1 MRSQVLE
8 SSSWIFY
15 RARYDCCS
23 DNSCGGTHIP
33 LLLAQLGDLTELDT
47 QDLDTRLEIKCWT
60 PAEACYDGDWIKW
73 KERGK
78 QLVSTVPV
86 AEVALTKVHFTTAK
100 EKKGGKRMVALAI
113 RTQLRDH
120 SQSQYGKFGQKPAP
134 AKGKGK
140 ERRTRGRGRER
151 KRRRRRRRG
160 GRRRNR
166 TGSQTTRTNQVPPD
180 LSRRVRR

>member
-1 MRSQVLE
+1 MLE

-86 AEVALTKVHFTTAK
+86 AEVALTKVYFTTAK
-100 EKKGGKRMVALAI
+100 EKKGGGANGGACDSHSVARPLSVSVWQVRPETGA
-113 RTQLRDH
+113 
-120 SQSQYGKFGQKPAP
+120 GEGEGE
-134 AKGKGK
+134 GKG
-140 ERRTRGRGRER
+140 EGGEEAERGRG
-151 KRRRRRRRG
+151 G
-160 GRRRNR
+160 GGGGGGRRRRNR

>member
-1 MRSQVLE
+1 MLE

-60 PAEACYDGDWIKW
+60 PVEACYDGDWIKW

-78 QLVSTVPV
+78 QLASTVSV
-86 AEVALTKVHFTTAK
+86 AEVALTKVYFTTK
-100 EKKGGKRMVALAI
+100 REKKGGLAI
-113 RTQLRDH
+113 RTQLRGH
-120 SQSQYGKFGQKPAP
+120 SQSKYAEFGADPRPRPA
-134 AKGKGK
+134 
-140 ERRTRGRGRER
+140 RRT
-151 KRRRRRRRG
+151 
-160 GRRRNR
+160 
-166 TGSQTTRTNQVPPD
+166 T
-180 LSRRVRR
+180 SRRTIPVARNILSVVVTYGGPGGASSFARK

>member
-60 PAEACYDGDWIKW
+60 PSEACYDGDWIKW

-78 QLVSTVPV
+78 QLVSTGDDGAVLLWNV
-86 AEVALTKVHFTTAK
+86 FLDEALGEDGAAA
-100 EKKGGKRMVALAI
+100 GL
-113 RTQLRDH
+113 Q
-120 SQSQYGKFGQKPAP
+120 PAP
-134 AKGKGK
+134 
-140 ERRTRGRGRER
+140 
-151 KRRRRRRRG
+151 
-160 GRRRNR
+160 
-166 TGSQTTRTNQVPPD
+166 SQ
-180 LSRRVRR
+180 